1 MNSIRGQLKKPFYK
15 RKGFLWP
22 MGVILVLIIATL
34 VAFKVSPWPGAMVVR
49 AVFSLGDQQTLR
61 ALERHLPDKE
71 ISVISNQAYRPNDPD
86 AMLDVYSAPSIKPGQ
101 KLPTIIWTHGGAWL
115 SGGKDTKTPYFKLLA
130 SMGVTVV
137 ALNYSLAPEKT
148 YPTAVLQLND
158 AHKYIKDNAE
168 RFRVDTNKVFLTGD
182 SAGSQLSAQLAALIT
197 NPDYAKEMSITPAFK
212 PKEVRGTILFC
223 GIYKMEGLVHPT
235 PELPKIVGWGDD
247 VSVWAYTGSPDFSTP
262 PVRQMSAFY
271 HVTKDFPATFISGGN
286 GDPLTDAQSKPFAS
300 ELESKKVEVT
310 TRFFEA
316 DHQPS
321 LPHEYQFN
329 LDNQDGQDA
338 LKATIEFVQ
347 KYAQNT

>member
-1 MNSIRGQLKKPFYK
+1 
-15 RKGFLWP
+15 
-22 MGVILVLIIATL
+22 
-34 VAFKVSPWPGAMVVR
+34 
-49 AVFSLGDQQTLR
+49 
-61 ALERHLPDKE
+61 
-71 ISVISNQAYRPNDPD
+71 
-86 AMLDVYSAPSIKPGQ
+86 
-101 KLPTIIWTHGGAWL
+101 
-115 SGGKDTKTPYFKLLA
+115 
-130 SMGVTVV
+130 MGVTVV

-168 RFRVDTNKVFLTGD
+168 RFRVDTDKVFLAGD
-182 SAGSQLSAQLAALIT
+182 SAGSQLSSQLAALIT

-223 GIYKMEGLVHPT
+223 GIYKMEGLVHPA
-235 PELPKIVGWGDD
+235 PNLPKIVGWGDD
-247 VSVWAYTGSPDFSTP
+247 VAVWAYTGSRDFSAP

-286 GDPLTDAQSKPFAS
+286 GDPLTDGQSKPFAS

-347 KYAQNT
+347 KHAQNT